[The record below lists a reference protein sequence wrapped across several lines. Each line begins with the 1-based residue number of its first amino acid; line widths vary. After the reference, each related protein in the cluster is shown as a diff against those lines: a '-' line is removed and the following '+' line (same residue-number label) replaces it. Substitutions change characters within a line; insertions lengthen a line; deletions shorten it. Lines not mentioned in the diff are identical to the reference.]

1 MTPRFSGSSIFTNIL
16 AILPILFL
24 TLNQFNW
31 KTSVATVA
39 TLVWCEV
46 RFVSFCPDVAI
57 YFLNRKVL
65 WEFGREGSMSSQLTE
80 PRGGD
85 VLELWS
91 RYTMDNLM
99 PWWANLDQNKL
110 LLNAEAGILIIS
122 KQNMTGVS
130 LHRLDTDAVLLHCLG
145 ADF

>member
-1 MTPRFSGSSIFTNIL
+1 
-16 AILPILFL
+16 
-24 TLNQFNW
+24 
-31 KTSVATVA
+31 
-39 TLVWCEV
+39 
-46 RFVSFCPDVAI
+46 
-57 YFLNRKVL
+57 
-65 WEFGREGSMSSQLTE
+65 MSSQLTE

-99 PWWANLDQNKL
+99 PRGANLDQNKL
-110 LLNAEAGILIIS
+110 LLNTEAGILIIS

-130 LHRLDTDAVLLHCLG
+130 LHRLDTNAVLLHCLG